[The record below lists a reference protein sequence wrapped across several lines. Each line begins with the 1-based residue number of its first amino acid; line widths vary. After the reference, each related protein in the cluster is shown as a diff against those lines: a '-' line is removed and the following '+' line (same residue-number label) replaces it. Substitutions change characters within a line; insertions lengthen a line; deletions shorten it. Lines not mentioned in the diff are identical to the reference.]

1 MSNNY
6 ENESDNL
13 VAKGFIEKGSWVIH
27 ILKYSKLL
35 AALYS
40 EDSTGLKYSEIV

>member
-6 ENESDNL
+6 ENESNNL

-27 ILKYSKLL
+27 IFKYSKLL
-35 AALYS
+35 ATLYS
-40 EDSTGLKYSEIV
+40 ESLKNLPG